1 MKNDFTSKWDECANQ
16 GWHAGIFR
24 VFPEH
29 FLDFFVG
36 FSPAGEREF
45 TFKWTE
51 EKPTTESSYD
61 LKQIEVLQSKNGEEC
76 CLVLKLI
83 NKDLSDLFSIVC
95 FDLAQATRC
104 ANSPES
110 GANIFF
116 NRLKRWSDLLSKG
129 SSKQMSFQERLG
141 LMGELHM
148 VDWITKNTNIPIDVV
163 INGWRGPEG
172 DTNDIGLNGS
182 RLEIKAQLSTQ
193 PVGINVSSLSQL
205 ADDGRALYVVLHR
218 FSVSTNGITLAHLVK
233 EISTKIGIN
242 HNVLMNFQ
250 RKLILS
256 GYDENEKYCN
266 EAMHLDMQWVYEVN
280 SEFPR
285 LQPTSVPAG
294 ISKVSYFI
302 EGSFISP
309 FAIDLRKLQGLINEI

>member
-1 MKNDFTSKWDECANQ
+1 MRNDFTSKWDECINL
-16 GWHAGIFR
+16 GWNAGIFR

-51 EKPTTESSYD
+51 ETPTIESSYEF
-61 LKQIEVLQSKNGEEC
+61 KQIKVTHKKTGKEC
-76 CLVLKLI
+76 FLVLTLI
-83 NKDLSDLFSIVC
+83 NKELSDLFSIVC

-104 ANSPES
+104 ASSSES

-129 SSKQMSFQERLG
+129 HSKQMSFQERLG
-141 LMGELHM
+141 LMGELCM
-148 VDWITKNTNIPIDVV
+148 VDWITSETNIPINIV
-163 INGWRGPEG
+163 ISGWRGPEG

-193 PVGINVSSLSQL
+193 PVGIKVSSLTQL
-205 ADDGRALYVVLHR
+205 ADDGKALLVVLHR
-218 FSVSTNGITLAHLVK
+218 FSAAKNGTSLADLIK
-233 EISTKIGIN
+233 SISEKIGTN
-242 HNVLMNFQ
+242 SPVLMNFQ

-256 GYDENEKYCN
+256 GYDENEEYCY
-266 EAMHLDMQWVYEVN
+266 ESMKLDQRFVYRIN
-280 SEFPR
+280 YDFPR
-285 LQPTSVPAG
+285 LQPNSVPEG

-302 EGSFISP
+302 EGNVITR
-309 FAIDLRKLQGLINEI
+309 FAIDLTELQGLLNEI